1 MSITPSQII
10 QYNYCP
16 RFIYFEYV
24 LCIPQYEDRHFKV
37 NKGRNIHE
45 IKQLQNK
52 SYLRKRLGVVEKFS
66 EQYLT
71 NDILRGQVDEVFKL
85 NDGTA
90 APMDYKFAKWNDVVY
105 KTYKTQL
112 YCYAVLIEHNF
123 KMPVKR
129 GFLVYTR
136 SKNKLVE
143 LEIKEKEKSET
154 SRLANEILDIIK
166 NNRFPVA
173 TKIKSR
179 CLNCTYRNI
188 CIQ

>member
-1 MSITPSQII
+1 MNITPSQII

-24 LCIPQYEDRHFKV
+24 LGIPQYEDRHYKV
-37 NKGRNIHE
+37 NKGRDVHDLKKI
-45 IKQLQNK
+45 QNK
-52 SYLRKRLGVVEKFS
+52 MYLRKRLGVVEKYPD
-66 EQYLT
+66 QYLS
-71 NDILRGQVDEVFKL
+71 NDILRGQVDEVLKL

-90 APMDYKFAKWNDVVY
+90 APLDYKFAKWNDKVY

-112 YCYAVLIEHNF
+112 HCYAVLIEHNF
-123 KMPVKR
+123 HVKVTR

-136 SKNKLVE
+136 SKNKIVTIDIRE
-143 LEIKEKEKSET
+143 DGKGET
-154 SRLANEILDIIK
+154 RRLANTIIEIVEK
-166 NNRFPVA
+166 NIFPPA

-188 CIQ
+188 CVK